1 MTKITQQK
9 QGLPP
14 LDLRAQDHYEEMLT
28 VSDAAQL
35 SGFTKQFIYQLI
47 KSNTLCYRIL
57 EGKAYIKYRHIRAWV
72 AKLPSNKDCPLCP
85 ASFSL
90 AGLMN
95 YTKMGRSWV
104 LYFVEKHNVCSYYLG
119 NSRRFNHEDCVAA
132 WEVEQAKNT
141 EWITIED
148 AAEKFAITREILL
161 STTESKRVRIKCKNA
176 KVLVN
181 VKDVKQLKELKQ
193 WEEL

>member
-1 MTKITQQK
+1 MTKLKQQRR
-9 QGLPP
+9 GLPP
-14 LDLRAQDHYEEMLT
+14 LDLRVQDLYEELLT
-28 VSDAAQL
+28 VSQVAKL
-35 SGFTKQFIYQLI
+35 SGFSKQFIYQLI
-47 KSNTLCYRIL
+47 KSNTLCYRTL
-57 EGKAYIKYRHIRAWV
+57 EGKAYIKYRHIRAWF

-104 LYFVEKHNVCSYYLG
+104 LYFVERHNIRSYYLG

-132 WEVEQAKNT
+132 WEVEQAKNP
-141 EWITIED
+141 EWITIES
-148 AAEKFAITREILL
+148 AIEKFAITREILL
-161 STTESKRVRIKCKNA
+161 STTESKIVRIKCKDA

-181 VKDVKQLKELKQ
+181 VVDIKQLKDLKQ

>member
-1 MTKITQQK
+1 MTKIKQQK
-9 QGLPP
+9 RGLAP

-28 VSDAAQL
+28 VDEASKL
-35 SGFTKQFIYQLI
+35 SGFSKQFIYRLT
-47 KSNTLCYRIL
+47 KSNSLRYCTLGGITH
-57 EGKAYIKYRHIRAWV
+57 IKYRHLRAWFT
-72 AKLPSNKDCPLCP
+72 KLPTNKDCPFCP

-95 YTKMGRSWV
+95 YTKLGRSWV
-104 LYFVEKHNVCSYYLG
+104 LHFVERHYIRSYYLG
-119 NSRRFNHEDCVAA
+119 NSRRYNYQDCIAA
-132 WEVEQAKNT
+132 WAIEQTVNPK
-141 EWITIED
+141 WITIEK
-148 AAEKFAITREILL
+148 AVEEYAIESEILL
-161 STTESKRVRIKCKNA
+161 SATASKRVRIKCKNA

>member
-1 MTKITQQK
+1 MTKIKQQK
-9 QGLPP
+9 RGLAP

-28 VSDAAQL
+28 VDEASKL
-35 SGFTKQFIYQLI
+35 SGFSKQFIYRLTKTNSLRYCILGGVIHI
-47 KSNTLCYRIL
+47 KH
-57 EGKAYIKYRHIRAWV
+57 RHLRARFT
-72 AKLPSNKDCPLCP
+72 KLSSNKDCPLCP

-95 YTKMGRSWV
+95 YTKMGRCWV
-104 LYFVEKHNVCSYYLG
+104 LRFVERYNIRSYYLG
-119 NSRRFNHEDCVAA
+119 NSRRFNYDDCIAA
-132 WEVEQAKNT
+132 WEIEKTINPK
-141 EWITIED
+141 WITIEK
-148 AAEKFAITREILL
+148 AVEEYAIESDILL
-161 STTESKRVRIKCKNA
+161 SATASKRVRIKCKDT

>member
-1 MTKITQQK
+1 MTKLKQQR

-14 LDLRAQDHYEEMLT
+14 LDLRVQDHYEELLT
-28 VSDAAQL
+28 VSQVAKL
-35 SGFTKQFIYQLI
+35 SGFSKQFIYQLI
-47 KSNTLCYRIL
+47 KSNTLCCRTL
-57 EGKAYIKYRHIRAWV
+57 EGKAYIKYRHIRAWF

-95 YTKMGRSWV
+95 YTKMGRCWV
-104 LYFVEKHNVCSYYLG
+104 LRFVDRHDIRSYYLG
-119 NSRRFNHEDCVAA
+119 NSRRFNYDDCIAA
-132 WEVEQAKNT
+132 WEIEKTINPK
-141 EWITIED
+141 WITIEK
-148 AAEKFAITREILL
+148 AVEEYAIESKILL
-161 STTESKRVRIKCKNA
+161 SATASKSVRIKCKDT

-193 WEEL
+193 WEE

>member
-1 MTKITQQK
+1 MTKLKRQRR
-9 QGLPP
+9 GLPP
-14 LDLRAQDHYEEMLT
+14 LDLRAQDHYEELLT
-28 VSDAAQL
+28 VSQATKL
-35 SGFTKQFIYQLI
+35 SGFSKQFIYQLI
-47 KSNTLCYRIL
+47 KSNTLYCCTL
-57 EGKAYIKYRHIRAWV
+57 EGKAHIKYRHIRAWF

-104 LYFVEKHNVCSYYLG
+104 LHFVERHNVRSYYLG

-161 STTESKRVRIKCKNA
+161 STTESKIVRIKCKDE
-176 KVLVN
+176 KSLVN
-181 VKDVKQLKELKQ
+181 VVDIKQLKELKQ

>member
-1 MTKITQQK
+1 MTKIKQQK
-9 QGLPP
+9 RGLAP

-35 SGFTKQFIYQLI
+35 SGFTKQFIYRLT
-47 KSNTLCYRIL
+47 KSNSLRYCTI
-57 EGKAYIKYRHIRAWV
+57 GGITHIKYRHLRSWFT
-72 AKLPSNKDCPLCP
+72 KLPTNKDCPLCP

-95 YTKMGRSWV
+95 YTKMGRCWV
-104 LYFVEKHNVCSYYLG
+104 LRFVERYNIRSYYLG
-119 NSRRFNHEDCVAA
+119 NSRRFNYEDCVATWA
-132 WEVEQAKNT
+132 AEQTANSQ
-141 EWITIED
+141 WITIE
-148 AAEKFAITREILL
+148 KAIEEYAIKSDVLL
-161 STTESKRVRIKCKNA
+161 SATASKQVHIKCKDA

-181 VKDVKQLKELKQ
+181 VMDVKQLKELKQ

>member
-1 MTKITQQK
+1 MTKIKQQK
-9 QGLPP
+9 RGIPP
-14 LDLRAQDHYEEMLT
+14 LDLRVQDHYEELLT
-28 VSDAAQL
+28 ISEAAQL
-35 SGFTKQFIYQLI
+35 SGLSKQFIYQLI
-47 KSNTLCYRIL
+47 KSNTLCYRTS
-57 EGKAYIKYRHIRAWV
+57 EGKAYIKYRHIRAWF

-104 LYFVEKHNVCSYYLG
+104 LHFVERHNVRSYYLG

-132 WEVEQAKNT
+132 WESEQAKNT
-141 EWITIED
+141 EWITIEK
-148 AAEKFAITREILL
+148 AVEEYAIESDVLL
-161 STTESKRVRIKCKNA
+161 SATASKRVRIKCKDTN
-176 KVLVN
+176 VLVN
-181 VKDVKQLKELKQ
+181 MMDVKQLKELKQ

>member
-1 MTKITQQK
+1 MTKTKHQK
-9 QGLPP
+9 RSLAP

-35 SGFTKQFIYQLI
+35 SGFSKQFIYRLT
-47 KSNTLCYRIL
+47 KSNSLRYCTL
-57 EGKAYIKYRHIRAWV
+57 GGVTHIKYRHLRAWFV
-72 AKLPSNKDCPLCP
+72 KLPSNKDYPLCP

-95 YTKMGRSWV
+95 YTKMGRCWV
-104 LYFVEKHNVCSYYLG
+104 LRFVERYNIRSYYLG
-119 NSRRFNHEDCVAA
+119 NYRRFNYEDCIAA
-132 WEVEQAKNT
+132 WAVELTANPQ
-141 EWITIED
+141 WITIEK
-148 AAEKFAITREILL
+148 AVEEYEIESEILL
-161 STTESKRVRIKCKNA
+161 SATASKRVRIKCKNA

-181 VKDVKQLKELKQ
+181 VKDVKQLKGLKQ